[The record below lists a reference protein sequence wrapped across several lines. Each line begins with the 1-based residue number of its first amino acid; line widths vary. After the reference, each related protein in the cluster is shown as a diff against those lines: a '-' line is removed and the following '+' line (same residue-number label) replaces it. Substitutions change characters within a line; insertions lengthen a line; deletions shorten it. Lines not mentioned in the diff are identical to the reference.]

1 MEILFTK
8 GCDCMFY
15 KDNDVPEPSL
25 KNTIMSRR
33 NKIWK
38 KKLKS

>member
-1 MEILFTK
+1 ML
-8 GCDCMFY
+8 Y

-25 KNTIMSRR
+25 KNTITSGR

-38 KKLKS
+38 KKLNI